1 MFRNS
6 HHHCHSVVSDSLPP
20 YGLQPTR
27 PSGHGILQARIL
39 EWVAISFSRGYFRP
53 RYQTHVSYIA
63 GRFFTTQSRNTRT
76 QIKITAKLL
85 CRDTFNM
92 HYTKRMLR
100 KTTPT
105 WMSSQQKVNIKKR
118 SKTLGKTKEQVEMNI
133 PQNLR

>member
-1 MFRNS
+1 
-6 HHHCHSVVSDSLPP
+6 
-20 YGLQPTR
+20 
-27 PSGHGILQARIL
+27 
-39 EWVAISFSRGYFRP
+39 
-53 RYQTHVSYIA
+53 
-63 GRFFTTQSRNTRT
+63 
-76 QIKITAKLL
+76 
-85 CRDTFNM
+85 M